1 MSTAKGQG
9 VTVYVNPTT
18 VTTNTAYIL
27 CAVSNEGGGVE
38 SDVIDVEP
46 CLQDVDIERTTQ
58 DRKYTAITVQLKEAF
73 STTANVSSALEA
85 LAGSTTAVRYTKKIP
100 TATPVYMSKVGRVV
114 SFVPDAVDRGQD
126 MTATMVI
133 QPTSG
138 WTSSTT
144 APATV

>member
-1 MSTAKGQG
+1 MSTAKGLG
-9 VTVYVNPTT
+9 VTVYLNPTT
-18 VTTNTAYIL
+18 VTSNTAYVL

-46 CLQDVDIERTTQ
+46 CLQDVDVERTTQ
-58 DRKYTAITVQLKEAF
+58 DRKFTAITVQLKEAF
-73 STTANVSSALEA
+73 STTSNVSSAIEA
-85 LAGSTTAVRYTKKIP
+85 LAGSTTMVRYTKRIP
-100 TATPVYMSKVGRVV
+100 TATPVFMSKIGRVV
-114 SFVPDAVDRGQD
+114 SFIPDAVDRGQD